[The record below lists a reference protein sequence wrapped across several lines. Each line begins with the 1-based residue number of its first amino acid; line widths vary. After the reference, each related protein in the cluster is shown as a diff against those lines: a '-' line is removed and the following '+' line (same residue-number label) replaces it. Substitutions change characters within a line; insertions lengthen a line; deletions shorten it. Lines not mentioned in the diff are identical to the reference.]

1 MRKPHFAPK
10 ADARFPH
17 FQIYLQFTYSKG
29 KFLRY
34 YTGVTVPKE
43 YWDKEKERAIQ
54 DRKFPAYAEIN
65 NELNRIETEAEQIAL
80 RSLYNKTD
88 LTNEAFKKEL
98 DTFLGKREA
107 TDEKLTFFRYFKK
120 VIEERAGNPNY
131 SKGSIKVYVSTFNH
145 LKGYVDSVLKREPTF
160 ADFNHA
166 FFSGFSNYLFAK
178 EYGNNYVHKLTSTLK
193 TILREADRREV
204 APDLKIRDG
213 WLVAT
218 REEPP
223 AIYLTE
229 EELTLLFNFDFS
241 DNPRLCRVRD
251 LFLIGCY
258 SGLRF
263 SDFTELKP
271 GNFKK
276 TADGKEYIE
285 MMTQKTG
292 AKVTIPAKSELRA
305 ILARNGHQ
313 LPKAISNQNFNDYLK
328 EVGQLAGIN
337 EPTMMTRFRNGKRID
352 QTFPK
357 YELMT
362 THTARRSF
370 ATNAYKA
377 NVPVKY
383 IMTVTGHKTE
393 REFYKYVR
401 IRPDEHALLVSDNPF
416 FK

>member
-10 ADARFPH
+10 PDARFPH
-17 FQIYLQFTYSKG
+17 FQIYLRFTYSKG
-29 KFLRY
+29 KFLTY

-43 YWDKEKERAIQ
+43 FWDKEKERAKQ

-65 NELNRIETEAEQIAL
+65 AHLNRIETEAAQIAL
-80 RSLYNKTD
+80 RSQYNKSG
-88 LTNEAFKKEL
+88 LTNENFKKEL
-98 DTFLGKREA
+98 DAFLGKREV
-107 TDEKLTFFRYFKK
+107 DNDSPTFFRYFQR
-120 VIEERAGNPNY
+120 VIEERAANPNY
-131 SKGSIKVYVSTFNH
+131 SKGSIKVYNTTRNK
-145 LKGYVDSVLKREPTF
+145 LKEYADGVLRRDLSF

-166 FFSGFSNYLFAK
+166 FFSNFSNYLFGQG
-178 EYGNNYVHKLTSTLK
+178 YGNNYVHKITSTLK
-193 TILREADRREV
+193 TILREADRREI
-204 APDLKIRDG
+204 APDLKVRDG

-229 EELTLLFNFDFS
+229 DELAQLFHFDFS
-241 DNPRLCRVRD
+241 GNPRLCRVRD

-258 SGLRF
+258 TGLRF

-276 TADGKEYIE
+276 TADGKEFIE
-285 MMTQKTG
+285 MLTQKTG
-292 AKVTIPAKSELRA
+292 AKVTIPAKSELRE
-305 ILARNGHQ
+305 IVARYDYK
-313 LPKAISNQNFNDYLK
+313 LPKPISNQKFNEYLK
-328 EVGQLAGIN
+328 EVGRLAGLD
-337 EPTMMTRFRNGKRID
+337 EPTLITRFRNGKRFD

-362 THTARRSF
+362 SHTARRSF
-370 ATNAYKA
+370 ASNAYKA
-377 NVPVKY
+377 GVPVKY
-383 IMTVTGHKTE
+383 IMTVTGHTTE

>member
-10 ADARFPH
+10 PDARFPH

-29 KFLRY
+29 RFLRY

-43 YWDKEKERAIQ
+43 YWDKEKERVKQ
-54 DRKFPAYAEIN
+54 DRKFPAYGEIN
-65 NELNRIETEAEQIAL
+65 AQLNRIETEASEIAL
-80 RSLYNKTD
+80 RSQYNKSD
-88 LTNEAFKKEL
+88 LTNELFKKEL
-98 DTFLGKREA
+98 DGFLGKREV
-107 TDEKLTFFRYFKK
+107 TDERVTFFRYFTK
-120 VIEERAGNPNY
+120 VIEERSANPNY

-145 LKGYVDSVLKREPTF
+145 LKAYADDVLRRDLF
-160 ADFNHA
+160 FSDFNHA
-166 FFSGFSNYLFAK
+166 FFSEFSNHLFGK
-178 EYGNNYVHKLTSTLK
+178 GYGNNYVHKLTSTLK
-193 TILREADRREV
+193 TILKEADRREV
-204 APDLKIRDG
+204 SAELKVKDG
-213 WLVAT
+213 WLVAV

-223 AIYLTE
+223 AIYLSE
-229 EELTLLFNFDFS
+229 DELDQLFNLDLS
-241 DNPRLCRVRD
+241 GNARLARVRD

-258 SGLRF
+258 TGLRF

-276 TADGKEYIE
+276 TADGKEFIE

-292 AKVTIPAKSELRA
+292 AKVTIPVKSELRA
-305 ILARNGHQ
+305 ILARYAYQ
-313 LPKAISNQNFNDYLK
+313 PPKAISNQNFNDYLK
-328 EVGQLAGIN
+328 EVGLLAGLV
-337 EPTMMTRFRNGKRID
+337 EPTMLTRFRNGKRVD
-352 QTFPK
+352 QTSLK

-377 NVPVKY
+377 GVPVKY